1 MKKIGTP
8 LLLLLI
14 AFFVWMLYDYLSYRH
29 HNAVSNAAFVKSDA
43 IYTLGFKVGGKIT
56 QVNYQEGDRVDAN
69 ATLALLDASDFQI
82 AYEEL
87 DHAIKALESKQQAL
101 RSKRERLFK
110 ELGIKSDISQ
120 NNIHLSDT
128 KKESISF
135 RLKSL
140 QPQIDKLAK
149 DRKRYRSL
157 LHSHLISEADF
168 EAIDSKYKT
177 LLDQKSAL
185 QKELESF
192 SESIQNVRYSHHLS
206 QLEQN
211 QVKELD
217 LDIQALSEQ
226 IQAQKEHAKLLAQ
239 KIDYCRLKS
248 PIKGVIA
255 KRFANVGRV
264 VGKGSPIY
272 AVVDPHHKHVEVLLS
287 EKKLHGIKAGNKATI
302 TTEALK
308 KRELNG
314 VVESIAPTS
323 ASTFSLVPRDIASG
337 EFTKLD
343 QRFVVRIRIEEDPK
357 IVDQL
362 YIGMGASV
370 AIERS
375 E

>member
-14 AFFVWMLYDYLSYRH
+14 AFFAWMLYDYLSYRH
-29 HNAVSNAAFVKSDA
+29 QNAVSNAAFVKSDA
-43 IYTLGFKVGGKIT
+43 IYTLGFKVGGKIKEI
-56 QVNYQEGDRVDAN
+56 NYQEGDLVDAN
-69 ATLALLDASDFQI
+69 ATLAQLDASDFRI
-82 AYEEL
+82 AYQEIE
-87 DHAIKALESKQQAL
+87 HAIKALESKYKAL
-101 RSKRERLFK
+101 QSKRKRLFK

-128 KKESISF
+128 KKESIAF

-157 LHSHLISEADF
+157 LRSHLISEADF
-168 EAIDSKYKT
+168 EAIDAKYQT

-185 QKELESF
+185 QKELDSF
-192 SESIQNVRYSHHLS
+192 SGSIQNVRYSHNLS
-206 QLEQN
+206 LLEQN

-217 LDIQALSEQ
+217 LSIQALFEQ

-239 KIDYCRLKS
+239 KIDYCRLRS
-248 PIKGVIA
+248 PIKGVVA
-255 KRFANVGRV
+255 KRFANTGSV
-264 VGKGSPIY
+264 VGQGSPIY
-272 AVVDPHHKHVEVLLS
+272 AVVDPRHKHIEVLLS
-287 EKKLHGIKAGNKATI
+287 EKKLHGVKAGNKATI
-302 TTEALK
+302 TTEALENRK
-308 KRELNG
+308 LHG

-343 QRFVVRIRIEEDPK
+343 QRFVVRIRLKEDPK
-357 IVDQL
+357 ILDQI